1 MRSLTYLVVIIIFSS
16 CNSRSSIKDEKEVTM
31 ERTYIFES
39 LNIPDSF
46 LQSNE
51 FPLRISQTSVNNRI
65 ELNVFQKKKLFERN
79 PELINE
85 SIFLLPIREV
95 HDGIFLLFL
104 LVESLSKET
113 LYMMTVDNSAAKLD
127 DFSYS
132 DGDFFDVVY
141 QSLESET
148 GFFQRKYFQ
157 ILNDSM
163 VSFRTIMKEEEKA
176 IGGSV
181 ILSSQIDSLT
191 YDYLINIK
199 GKFELIHTD
208 SVRLYLKLSDW

>member
-16 CNSRSSIKDEKEVTM
+16 CNSRPSIKDEKEVVV
-31 ERTYIFES
+31 ERTYIYES

-51 FPLRISQTSVNNRI
+51 FPLKITQTSINNSI
-65 ELNVFQKKKLFERN
+65 ELNVFQKKKLFEWN
-79 PELINE
+79 PESINE
-85 SIFLLPIREV
+85 KIFLFPIREV
-95 HDGIFLLFL
+95 HDDIFLLFL

-113 LYMMTVDNSAAKLD
+113 LHMMTVNSSAAKLD
-127 DFSYS
+127 DFYFS
-132 DGDFFDVVY
+132 DGDFFDVVD
-141 QSLESET
+141 QSVESET

-157 ILNDSM
+157 ILNDSI

-176 IGGSV
+176 KGGGV

-199 GKFELIHTD
+199 GKFELIHSD
-208 SVRLYLKLSDW
+208 SVRLYLKLSDQ